1 MTTRSDTTSIGRR
14 AAANVEDRS
23 SRAYTVALWTLQ
35 VLVAAFLFF
44 SAVMKLTGA
53 EEMVALFDAI
63 GVGQWFRYVTGSI
76 QIIGTVLLVVPRL
89 APLGALVLASTMGG
103 AVLTHLFV
111 IGGSALVPLVLF
123 AALLGIAWARRG
135 QLRDLLN
142 R

>member
-1 MTTRSDTTSIGRR
+1 MTMHSDTTSIDSG
-14 AAANVEDRS
+14 AAASVESRR
-23 SRAYTVALWTLQ
+23 SRAYTIALWTLQ

-111 IGGSALVPLVLF
+111 IGGSFLVPFVLF
-123 AALLGIAWARRG
+123 AALLGIAWARRN
-135 QLRDLLN
+135 QLTSFLSR
-142 R
+142 

>member
-1 MTTRSDTTSIGRR
+1 MTTHSDTTSIDSG
-14 AAANVEDRS
+14 AAANVESRS
-23 SRAYTVALWTLQ
+23 SRAYTIALWTLQ

-53 EEMVALFDAI
+53 EEMVALFDSI
-63 GVGQWFRYVTGSI
+63 GIGQWFRYVTGSI
-76 QIIGTVLLVVPRL
+76 QIIGTALLVVPKFAL
-89 APLGALVLASTMGG
+89 LGALVLASTMGG

-111 IGGSALVPLVLF
+111 IGGSTLVPFTLF

-135 QLRDLLN
+135 QFTDLLS